1 MRTFSAR
8 CSLRREDRPQLFR
21 VVRWKCLPT
30 PTRSWPTARAHGV
43 PMQELLAAARSM
55 FSPPAA
61 GLHGLPLPAGAAG
74 SSQRR
79 QPFTLMPLGDSITDG
94 GTKLRSYRFH
104 LHQSLARSGYE
115 VEWLGSMLGVHDKLP
130 DANTTTGRPVLDDR
144 EWPVA
149 KQRHE
154 GHWGWTAEQVLQG
167 HKRQPQRGQL
177 SKWLHPGKGVARAP
191 QVVMLHLGTNDLS
204 KHVVKKNGSVV
215 VVARRI
221 RGVMRR
227 VCRANPRVLLLL
239 ASPIPYCRFPRED
252 TVSLEHRQAVE
263 RDFGMHL
270 SPCTPPDRLH
280 PHRWLC
286 SPPSVRCAAAGAL
299 HKEDAGLRARPR
311 GLGQHD
317 VRRELQDACRRRA
330 PLGSRSA
337 RDGACVAQG
346 TRECDSRPRNSAPHG
361 TGTQSQWTGG
371 TSAQTRRCFQTSP
384 GGEGGR
390 LKIIVIVITLNIPAS
405 CSSLALSDPPTPLL
419 VRGFQ
424 MLLTLAK
431 RPSLNIY

>member
-1 MRTFSAR
+1 
-8 CSLRREDRPQLFR
+8 
-21 VVRWKCLPT
+21 
-30 PTRSWPTARAHGV
+30 
-43 PMQELLAAARSM
+43 MQELLAAARSM

-61 GLHGLPLPAGAAG
+61 VLHGLPLPGGAVG

-79 QPFTLMPLGDSITDG
+79 QPFSLMPLGDSITDG

-144 EWPVA
+144 EWPLA

-177 SKWLHPGKGVARAP
+177 SKWLHPGKGLARAP
-191 QVVMLHLGTNDLS
+191 QVVMLHLGTNDLT

-252 TVSLEHRQAVE
+252 AVSLEHRRAVE

-270 SPCTPPDRLH
+270 TPCTPPPTGYTLTAG
-280 PHRWLC
+280 
-286 SPPSVRCAAAGAL
+286 SVRLPLPGARLQALCTKKLLGCAHARVALVNMTSAVSCSMLVDGVHPSAAGAHAMAL
-299 HKEDAGLRARPR
+299 AWHRALVGATRDRGIAPLMAR
-311 GLGQHD
+311 GLSLSG
-317 VRRELQDACRRRA
+317 RA
-330 PLGSRSA
+330 AVKRSPRSRAAGAAAAASRS
-337 RDGACVAQG
+337 V
-346 TRECDSRPRNSAPHG
+346 PV
-361 TGTQSQWTGG
+361 
-371 TSAQTRRCFQTSP
+371 
-384 GGEGGR
+384 EG
-390 LKIIVIVITLNIPAS
+390 V
-405 CSSLALSDPPTPLL
+405 D
-419 VRGFQ
+419 
-424 MLLTLAK
+424 
-431 RPSLNIY
+431 

>member
-1 MRTFSAR
+1 VSAPGASPAR
-8 CSLRREDRPQLFR
+8 STRPR
-21 VVRWKCLPT
+21 GADGAAPR
-30 PTRSWPTARAHGV
+30 AR
-43 PMQELLAAARSM
+43 MQELLAAARSM

-61 GLHGLPLPAGAAG
+61 VLHGLPLPAGAAG

-79 QPFTLMPLGDSITDG
+79 QPFSLMPLGDSITDG

-130 DANTTTGRPVLDDR
+130 DANTTTGRPVLDDP
-144 EWPVA
+144 EWPLA

-191 QVVMLHLGTNDLS
+191 QVVTLHLGTNDLT

-239 ASPIPYCRFPRED
+239 ASPIPYCRFPRKD
-252 TVSLEHRQAVE
+252 TVSLEHRRAVE
-263 RDFGMHL
+263 RDFGTHL
-270 SPCTPPDRLH
+270 SPCTPPDQLH

-286 SPPSVRCAAAGAL
+286 SPPSVRRAAAGAL
-299 HKEDAGLRARPR
+299 HKEAARLRARPR

-317 VRRELQDACRRRA
+317 VGRELQYARRRRA
-330 PLGSRSA
+330 PLGSWGA
-337 RDGACVAQG
+337 RDGTCVAQG
-346 TRECDSRPRNSAPHG
+346 TRECDSRPRNSTPHGG
-361 TGTQSQWTGG
+361 TGTQSAQWSGG
-371 TSAQTRRCFQTSP
+371 RQAAQTRRCSFQISP
-384 GGEGGR
+384 GGGGR
-390 LKIIVIVITLNIPAS
+390 SKIIVFTLR
-405 CSSLALSDPPTPLL
+405 TP
-419 VRGFQ
+419 R
-424 MLLTLAK
+424 
-431 RPSLNIY
+431 

>member
-1 MRTFSAR
+1 
-8 CSLRREDRPQLFR
+8 
-21 VVRWKCLPT
+21 
-30 PTRSWPTARAHGV
+30 
-43 PMQELLAAARSM
+43 M

-61 GLHGLPLPAGAAG
+61 VLHGLPLPAGAAG

-79 QPFTLMPLGDSITDG
+79 QPFSLMPLGDSITDG

-144 EWPVA
+144 EWPLA

-177 SKWLHPGKGVARAP
+177 SKWLHPGKGLARAP
-191 QVVMLHLGTNDLS
+191 QVVMLHLGTNDLT

-252 TVSLEHRQAVE
+252 AVSLEHRRAVE

-270 SPCTPPDRLH
+270 TPCTPPPDGLH

-286 SPPSVRCAAAGAL
+286 SPPSARRAAAGPL
-299 HKEDAGLRARPR
+299 HKEAARLRARPR

-317 VRRELQDACRRRA
+317 VRRELQYARRRRA
-330 PLGSRSA
+330 PLGSRGA
-337 RDGACVAQG
+337 RHGACVAQG
-346 TRECDSRPRNSAPHG
+346 TRGCDSRSRNSTPHG
-361 TGTQSQWTGG
+361 TGTQSQWPGCSQAQPAQQSGG
-371 TSAQTRRCFQTSP
+371 RCRRCFQISP
-384 GGEGGR
+384 GGGGR
-390 LKIIVIVITLNIPAS
+390 LKIIVITHTQKLP
-405 CSSLALSDPPTPLL
+405 LAVLPFHQAHPPTALL
-419 VRGFQ
+419 VRDR
-424 MLLTLAK
+424 TTT
-431 RPSLNIY
+431 RPGAA